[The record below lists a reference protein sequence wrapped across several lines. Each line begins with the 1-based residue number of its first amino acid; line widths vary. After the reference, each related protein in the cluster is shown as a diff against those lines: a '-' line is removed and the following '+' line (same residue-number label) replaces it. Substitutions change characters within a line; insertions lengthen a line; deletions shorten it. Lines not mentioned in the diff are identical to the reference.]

1 MKKWK
6 QFIKDMALRN
16 KMIAVCLLVSLI
28 PTIALGLF
36 SAYQMNQALHR
47 QRENA
52 HQEILCQEADHINY
66 KLESYLYILN
76 HIAANNAVE
85 NALTRDYETSI
96 QMYLAYR
103 DTIDPQLETVRV
115 LLKELNSIGFYSNA
129 GIYMHGSILR
139 PLKEGEECIWYDK
152 TLNSYQPQFTFSE
165 NQKKLYVTR
174 RVYISSA
181 QYINLLVMDIDV
193 EKTFGSIA
201 AMYDE
206 AYAFVILDSEG
217 NSIYE
222 YEHQMDLLKEKDKT
236 DLEKSCTV
244 QEYPIES
251 ARWTAVLYMPDLSVD
266 SEVFNIAKTVLV
278 LIVFSTALGFFLSS
292 NLARIIVRPVNALV
306 ENMQQVQRG
315 KYELTVEN
323 TQKDE
328 IGQLIGAFKSMVE
341 RLNYLVNEVLRAKI
355 AKQKYELRILQAQIN
370 PHFLYNALSL
380 ISSKAIL
387 SGQDEIS
394 RLAQLLST
402 FYRTMLNRGRQ
413 TVTIAEELNNVRSYV
428 EIQQIMHSDS
438 FEAVY
443 EIEEGLL
450 EYMIPNMLLQPLAE
464 NAILHGLDYK
474 ESPGKG
480 ILTISAYE
488 DEDDIVFKVMDNGSG
503 MTPEQCESILHA
515 ESRGYGVKNV
525 NQRIQL
531 YYGETYGITYH
542 SVLGR
547 GSYALMRIKKVMTP
561 DEEEQQSEPQEN
573 RKKGNES

>member
-1 MKKWK
+1 MNKWK

-36 SAYQMNQALHR
+36 SAYQMNQALNR

-85 NALTRDYETSI
+85 NALTQDYENSI

-115 LLKELNSIGFYSNA
+115 LLQELNSIGFYSDA

-139 PLKEGEECIWYDK
+139 PLKEGEGKVWYEK
-152 TLNSYQPQFTFSE
+152 TINSYQPQFTFSD

-181 QYINLLVMDIDV
+181 QYTNLLVMDIDV

-201 AMYDE
+201 AMYDQ
-206 AYAFVILDSEG
+206 AYAFAILDSEG
-217 NSIYE
+217 KRIYTF
-222 YEHQMDLLKEKDKT
+222 EHQMDSLKEDSEKLNT
-236 DLEKSCTV
+236 DWMDRLQKNCTV
-244 QEYPIES
+244 QKYPIES
-251 ARWTAVLYMPDLSVD
+251 AGWTAVLYMPISSVD

-278 LIVFSTALGFFLSS
+278 LIVFSTALVFFLSS

-306 ENMQQVQRG
+306 ENMQQVQQG
-315 KYELTVEN
+315 KYELTVKN
-323 TQKDE
+323 TQQDE
-328 IGQLIGAFKSMVE
+328 IGQLIHAFQAMVE

-387 SGQDEIS
+387 SGQEEIS

-413 TVTIAEELNNVRSYV
+413 TVTIAEELNNVKAYV

-438 FEAVY
+438 FEVVY
-443 EIEEGLL
+443 EIEEELL
-450 EYMIPNMLLQPLAE
+450 GYMIPNMLLQPLAE

-480 ILTISAYE
+480 ILTISVYE
-488 DEDDIVFKVMDNGSG
+488 DGNDIVFKVMDNGSG
-503 MTPEQCESILHA
+503 MTTEQCESILHA

-525 NQRIQL
+525 NQRVHL

-547 GSYALMRIKKVMTP
+547 GSYALMRIKKVMIS
-561 DEEEQQSEPQEN
+561 EEE
-573 RKKGNES
+573 